1 MINFDNIRVGN
12 IKPKLVSSSW
22 SPYRTLIVGGSGSR
36 KSKSLLDLINHQ
48 PNIDKIYLYAKDPFH
63 DLNKRERVL
72 MILKLLLSIHL
83 IVQIKTQNF
92 DSIWWFNC
100 WYA

>member
-48 PNIDKIYLYAKDPFH
+48 PNIDKI
-63 DLNKRERVL
+63 
-72 MILKLLLSIHL
+72 
-83 IVQIKTQNF
+83 
-92 DSIWWFNC
+92 
-100 WYA
+100 